1 MDNEV
6 RKYLSSIGQK
16 GGRRSRRTLTT
27 EEAKEMV
34 RVREA
39 RRAFKKFYAHCF
51 WSFKRDMIVGLQDIP
66 WLVEQLRKHGNR
78 EAWEV
83 ADRLCR

>member
-1 MDNEV
+1 MNRKV
-6 RKYLSSIGQK
+6 REYLSSIGQK
-16 GGRRSRRTLTT
+16 GGRKSRRTLNT
-27 EEAKEMV
+27 EEARKMV

-39 RRAFKKFYAHCF
+39 RRAFRKFYAHCF
-51 WSFKRDMIVGLQDIP
+51 WSFRKDMVIGIEDIP

-78 EAWEV
+78 DAWEV